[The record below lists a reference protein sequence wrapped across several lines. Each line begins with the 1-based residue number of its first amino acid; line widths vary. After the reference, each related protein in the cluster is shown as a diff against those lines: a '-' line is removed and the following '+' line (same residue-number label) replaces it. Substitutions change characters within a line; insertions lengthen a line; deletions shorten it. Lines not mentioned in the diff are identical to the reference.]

1 MQQGSYRSMRT
12 SSIINLFR
20 VSLAVIV
27 VVASGSALTGF
38 LLLEKSEKDAEVIN
52 VAGMHRMLAFE
63 LVAAQQADRSQ
74 RVQDIVSQ
82 INERWQHPLV
92 EFHSSDPS
100 SRAATTAVIARQQW
114 QQLMRQLNSGEAVGY
129 ADAKRYVDTL
139 QEFVLALQHKSEQR
153 MALVRGALAISAFII
168 VAVFFYLLYI
178 LRRRIDDPLTH
189 IMNVCRRLIQGDF
202 TARSSVK
209 SDDELGQLSNALNK
223 MSETVAYFYGGLERR
238 VEQQTAELS
247 RKNRVLSFLYD
258 TARSIIVHSYDY
270 SNYQDVVERLY
281 EVGEVDDIELC
292 LLTEEGSR
300 PFLQLLPRPN
310 AKEPCNTQNCASCI
324 KAGPGASVID
334 DKMVYRF
341 VLKREDQEYGVLI
354 VRCEKETTLAPW
366 QQQLMASTADQLA
379 LSQSL
384 KTEEEQVR
392 RLALMH
398 ERTVIARELH
408 DSLAQALSYLKIQ
421 VTRLQKAV
429 DKEDREIIDDVS
441 NELREGL
448 NAAYKQLRELLT
460 TFRLK
465 VDGSGLYN
473 ALQTT
478 VKQLSDQSDLQVY
491 LDYRL
496 NDIPL
501 APHEEIHLLQ
511 IIREASQ
518 NAVNHSDGKN
528 LHITLSQPAG
538 SDIELSI
545 TDDGVGIPENA
556 EKLNHYGLAIMQ
568 ERSRNLGGELEM
580 RRREQGGT
588 EVWFRFTPDYLLQ

>member
-1 MQQGSYRSMRT
+1 MKT
-12 SSIINLFR
+12 TSIINLFR

-27 VVASGSALTGF
+27 IVASGSALTGF
-38 LLLEKSEKDAEVIN
+38 LLLEKSEKDAAVIN
-52 VAGMHRMLAFE
+52 AAGMHRMLAFE
-63 LVAAQQADRSQ
+63 LVAAQQANQPGEVARIAA
-74 RVQDIVSQ
+74 DINQ
-82 INERWQHPLV
+82 RWQHPLV
-92 EFHSSDPS
+92 EFHTADPATN
-100 SRAATTAVIARQQW
+100 AATTAVIARQQW
-114 QQLMRQLNSGEAVGY
+114 QKLEQQLNDNNVISYDETQH
-129 ADAKRYVDTL
+129 YVT
-139 QEFVLALQHKSEQR
+139 ALQNFVMALQQKSEQR
-153 MALVRGALAISAFII
+153 MALVRGALAVSAFII
-168 VAVFFYLLYI
+168 VGVFFFLLYI
-178 LRRRIDDPLTH
+178 VRRRIDDPLTH
-189 IMNVCRRLIQGDF
+189 IMGVCRRLIQGDF
-202 TARSSVK
+202 TAQSKVK
-209 SDDELGQLSNALNK
+209 SDDELGQLSSALNK
-223 MSETVAYFYGGLERR
+223 MSDTVSYFYGGLERR
-238 VEQQTAELS
+238 VAQQTAELS

-270 SNYQDVVERLY
+270 ANYQDVIERLY

-300 PFLQLLPRPN
+300 PFLQMQPRPN
-310 AKEPCNTQNCASCI
+310 SKEPCSSQNCASCI
-324 KAGPGASVID
+324 KAGPGASVIE

-354 VRCEKETTLAPW
+354 VRCDKNATLAPW

-429 DKEDREIIDDVS
+429 EKEDREVIDDVS
-441 NELREGL
+441 TELREGL

-465 VDGSGLYN
+465 VDGSGLYS

-478 VKQLSDQSDLQVY
+478 VKQLSEQSELQVH

-518 NAVNHSDGKN
+518 NAVNHSEGQN
-528 LHITLSQPAG
+528 LHIALTQPTG
-538 SDIELSI
+538 SDIELTIS
-545 TDDGVGIPENA
+545 DDGVGIPESA

-568 ERSRNLGGELEM
+568 ERSRNLGGDLDM

-588 EVWFRFTPDYLLQ
+588 EVSFRFTPDYLLQ